1 MILTG
6 NYLFTI
12 EKVRKTYNLIV
23 FQGKNKKKF
32 NELSPVSPWGS
43 FSIYFCVLQYLY
55 TIETDTV

>member
-12 EKVRKTYNLIV
+12 EKVRKTHNLIV
-23 FQGKNKKKF
+23 FQEKNEKKF
-32 NELSPVSPWGS
+32 NEISPVSPLGNC
-43 FSIYFCVLQYLY
+43 SIYFCVLQYLY